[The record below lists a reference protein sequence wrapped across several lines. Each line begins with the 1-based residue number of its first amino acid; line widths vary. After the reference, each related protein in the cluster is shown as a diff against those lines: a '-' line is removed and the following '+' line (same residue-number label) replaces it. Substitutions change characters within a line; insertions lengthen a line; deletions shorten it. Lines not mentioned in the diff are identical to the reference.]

1 MSCSSPPHT
10 TGHLHQLGNMIVR
23 SGLELFIPTQSIW
36 DSMIAPSDQN
46 QNKNT
51 PSEIF
56 GFLPQRNLNIYRQL
70 CVRMIVPCNPVSA
83 APGLSPDIWCGRGLA
98 STRHPS
104 YRRSR
109 HTAAQYYKWVLTSTC
124 NFHHLLH
131 LRHDDA
137 GHHRSNFS
145 IPQMFLCSNLRFHG
159 ISYTA
164 LARLAA

>member
-1 MSCSSPPHT
+1 
-10 TGHLHQLGNMIVR
+10 
-23 SGLELFIPTQSIW
+23 
-36 DSMIAPSDQN
+36 
-46 QNKNT
+46 
-51 PSEIF
+51 
-56 GFLPQRNLNIYRQL
+56 
-70 CVRMIVPCNPVSA
+70 MIVPCNPVSA
-83 APGLSPDIWCGRGLA
+83 APGLYPDIWCGRGLA

-159 ISYTA
+159 ISYSP
-164 LARLAA
+164 LPPSCLECLAAQHGREGKLDKIVTSLCWCCISRDLDIWSQTQGVNIPVVTRVWCSPSARCLASNE